1 MQKLADNDRAIR
13 GCRPKPGQS
22 RTRWTIDGRKGLYVD
37 VSVRPGAP
45 DDDAQR
51 QRDDFRRVYYWRDQ
65 RKGGGFIRLDDVE
78 RLSLAQAW
86 KSATDRAAGVTLHGR
101 RAGRVTFGSLF
112 DDWLARH
119 AKPNKKSWGADDA
132 LYKRHIEKHLGHA
145 VVAELK
151 RGDYVDVL
159 DKIARAASGIQA
171 NRAQALITAVLNWA
185 VAEDKID
192 DHPARG
198 IRKRAKEK
206 SRERVLS
213 AAEIKKWWAA
223 LEEQATPRMARLL
236 RLLLVTGVRLSE
248 ACGMARSEIQGDLWE
263 IPGERTKSGL
273 PHVVPL
279 TATAAKIVADALAEA
294 GESAFVFPAFDRH
307 RMMEQAVTRHAPDRA
322 YARIAAKLE
331 FVDADG
337 KPNTGIHDLRR
348 TVATNLG
355 RLGVSTDLIDRV
367 QGRGA
372 RGSKVSGIYNRHEYL
387 AERRDALDRWERELL
402 RIADN
407 YYPANGATDC
417 LK

>member
-22 RTRWTIDGRKGLYVD
+22 RTRWTIEGRKGLYVD
-37 VSVRPGAP
+37 VSANTDAP
-45 DDDAQR
+45 ADETQR

-65 RKGGGFIRLDDVE
+65 RQGGGFVRLDDVE

-86 KSATDRAAGVTLHGR
+86 KSVTDRAAGVTLHGR
-101 RAGRVTFGSLF
+101 PNGRVTFGSLF

-119 AKPNKKSWGADDA
+119 AKPNKKSWQADED
-132 LYKRHIEKHLGHA
+132 LYERHVKKHLGHA
-145 VVAELK
+145 IVSGLK
-151 RGDYVDVL
+151 RGDFVDVL
-159 DKIARAASGIQA
+159 DKIARASSGIQA

-213 AAEIKKWWAA
+213 ADELKKWWAA
-223 LEEQATPRMARLL
+223 LDANVTARTARLL
-236 RLLLVTGVRLSE
+236 KLLLLTGVRLSE
-248 ACGMARSEIQGDLWE
+248 ACGMARAEVQGDLWE

-279 TATAAKIVADALAEA
+279 VPLAAKIIADAIAEV

-307 RMMEQAVTRHAPDRA
+307 RMMEQPVTRHAPDHA
-322 YARIAAKLE
+322 YARLAAKLG

-337 KPNTGIHDLRR
+337 KTNTGIHDLRR
-348 TVATNLG
+348 TMATNLG
-355 RLGVSTDLIDRV
+355 RRGVSTEMIDRV
-367 QGRGA
+367 QGRGT
-372 RGSKVSGIYNRHEYL
+372 RGSKVSGIYNRYEYL
-387 AERRDALDRWERELL
+387 DERRDALERWGRELL
-402 RIADN
+402 RIVAS
-407 YYPANGATDC
+407 
-417 LK
+417 